1 MNRILKLL
9 GIDTGVQ
16 ATELKNPLDAQ
27 TMREMTGFIAIADR
41 TRKTT
46 RIYLHAPGEHGL
58 MGLRDARGRF
68 YADGTL
74 DWDSYGVTWQA
85 YTLPPLE
92 QMGAEGSDAPC
103 AVREQVIRVKAG
115 RRVMR
120 RAAIV

>member
-16 ATELKNPLDAQ
+16 ETELKNPLDAQ
-27 TMREMTGFIAIADR
+27 ALSGTVGFIAIADR
-41 TRKTT
+41 VRRTT
-46 RIYLHAPGEHGL
+46 QIYLHAPGEHGL
-58 MGLRDARGRF
+58 MGLHDARSRF

-92 QMGAEGSDAPC
+92 QMGAEGSDTPLA
-103 AVREQVIRVKAG
+103 AREQVIRVKTG